1 MMRHQRPYLAVLSR
15 PTRILLLLSITI
27 TVIFVN
33 AGYLYR
39 LYPETFSAARP
50 EGNSDKQVTFRNL
63 DSEAPRHCELNNNL
77 GHPSAHSKIR
87 VLDRTIPSQY
97 HAFGNKVILDELDQ
111 SKRGEQVELLLA
123 VLTCDSEKE
132 ESFRNAV
139 RDTWSPN
146 SDSKKWHESIDD
158 NTTLPIGSQNRN
170 TFNSNA
176 ILRLFFIGTQN
187 MTSERL
193 RYLKQEQLLHRDI
206 IFLPNHQDT
215 YANLT
220 SKMAQIHHFLM
231 RVQPAYFPN
240 LKWLFKTD
248 TDVFISLPTLYNLT
262 YQYEPRKIIL
272 GHKLVN
278 TPVLRSGKWKSDYSS
293 NWYPVYVAGAGYLM
307 SFDVSRWIGENY
319 ENGWLNMLSN
329 EDAALGIWVAGLVIT
344 LLHSDDVITGTG
356 SNALFTSAEDLCER
370 KKVLLDRGSVFLIH
384 HLTLEGL
391 RSVGEKV
398 KKDGKYC

>member
-1 MMRHQRPYLAVLSR
+1 
-15 PTRILLLLSITI
+15 
-27 TVIFVN
+27 
-33 AGYLYR
+33 
-39 LYPETFSAARP
+39 
-50 EGNSDKQVTFRNL
+50 
-63 DSEAPRHCELNNNL
+63 
-77 GHPSAHSKIR
+77 
-87 VLDRTIPSQY
+87 
-97 HAFGNKVILDELDQ
+97 
-111 SKRGEQVELLLA
+111 
-123 VLTCDSEKE
+123 
-132 ESFRNAV
+132 
-139 RDTWSPN
+139 
-146 SDSKKWHESIDD
+146 
-158 NTTLPIGSQNRN
+158 
-170 TFNSNA
+170 
-176 ILRLFFIGTQN
+176 
-187 MTSERL
+187 
-193 RYLKQEQLLHRDI
+193 
-206 IFLPNHQDT
+206 
-215 YANLT
+215 
-220 SKMAQIHHFLM
+220 M

-329 EDAALGIWVAGLVIT
+329 EDAALGIWVAGLGIT